1 MNKQTGGT
9 TMLGHLFSRRKIVA
23 LAAALLVLADSGV
36 VQAGNLYGWGHNS
49 FGQLGDGTSTDHYV
63 PMPVDMSGVLSGK
76 IVTAIAAGG
85 VHTVALTSDGKVYDW
100 GYNGSGQL
108 GDGTTTNRSRP
119 VAVDMSRV
127 LLGKIVTSI
136 SGGLFHTVALASDG
150 RVYAWGDNTY
160 GQLGDGTTTSST
172 TPVAVQMIG
181 ALSRQTVIAI
191 AGAES
196 HTVALTS
203 EGKVYGWGR
212 NNEGELGDGTTI
224 SRTTPVAVDMSGA
237 LSGKVVTAITVGDEH
252 TVALTSDGRVYAWGR
267 NTYGQLG
274 DGTFTNRTTPVAVN
288 TSGVLSGKIVTAIAA
303 GGDHTVALTSDGQVF
318 DWGNNSYGQL
328 GNGTIAHNS
337 MPVAAFSGGVLAG
350 KIVTAIAAGGVH
362 TLARISDG
370 RVYAWGNN
378 SYGELGDGTITSRTT
393 PVAVN
398 MNSVLS
404 GQVVTALAAGYYHTI
419 GLVAPVPYIGFNQR

>member
-1 MNKQTGGT
+1 MNKQTVT
-9 TMLGHLFSRRKIVA
+9 NTMLRQIFSDRTIVL
-23 LAAALLVLADSGV
+23 LAAAFLTVAGGGV

-49 FGQLGDGTSTDHYV
+49 FGQLGDGTATDHYV

-76 IVTAIAAGG
+76 IVTAIAGGG
-85 VHTVALTSDGKVYDW
+85 VHTVALTSEGKVYDW
-100 GYNGSGQL
+100 GYNGAGEL
-108 GDGTTTNRSRP
+108 GDGTTVNRLRP

-127 LLGKIVTSI
+127 LLGKVVTSI

-150 RVYAWGDNTY
+150 RVYTWGDNTY

-172 TPVAVQMIG
+172 TPVAVNMIG
-181 ALSRQTVIAI
+181 ELSRKIIIAI

-203 EGKVYGWGR
+203 EGKVYAWGR

-224 SRTTPVAVDMSGA
+224 SRSTPVATDMSGV
-237 LSGKVVTAITVGDEH
+237 LSGKIVTAITVGDEH
-252 TVALTSDGRVYAWGR
+252 TVALTSEGKVYAWGR

-274 DGTFTNRTTPVAVN
+274 DGTFTNRTTPTAVN

-318 DWGNNSYGQL
+318 DWGNNTYGQL

-337 MPVAAFSGGVLAG
+337 MPVAAFSGGVLSG
-350 KIVTAIAAGGVH
+350 KIVTRIAAGGVH

-370 RVYAWGNN
+370 RIYAWGNN
-378 SYGELGDGTITSRTT
+378 SYGELGDGTTTSRTT
-393 PVAVN
+393 PVLVN
-398 MNSVLS
+398 LSNVLS
-404 GQVVTALAAGYYHTI
+404 GQIVTGLAAGYYHTVS
-419 GLVAPVPYIGFNQR
+419 LVAPVPYVGFNQR